1 MHSTRPMF
9 NDSSRKVG
17 VPAQGSLIMSAA
29 DVQELRDPTDF
40 GNLFH
45 HDSNPTGYATV
56 PVTDGL
62 VRGFVQRTLA
72 FCSRP

>member
-1 MHSTRPMF
+1 
-9 NDSSRKVG
+9 
-17 VPAQGSLIMSAA
+17 MSAA